1 MLVRALKRPSFCVL
15 TKTNNL
21 LQRILNID
29 NIFMSVGV
37 PPMGC
42 NDLSDDVEHIV
53 QQNSNQ
59 MWLEGCE

>member
-15 TKTNNL
+15 TKKNNL

-29 NIFMSVGV
+29 NIFMSMGV
-37 PPMGC
+37 LSMGC

-53 QQNSNQ
+53 QRNSNQ